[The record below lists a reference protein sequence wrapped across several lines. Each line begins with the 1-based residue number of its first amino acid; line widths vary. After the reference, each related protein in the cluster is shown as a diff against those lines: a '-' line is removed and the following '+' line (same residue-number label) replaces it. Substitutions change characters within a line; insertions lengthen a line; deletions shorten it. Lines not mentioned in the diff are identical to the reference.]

1 MARLA
6 VPEHTIDIYVKHNM
20 LGSLGF
26 VSLNME
32 YSSLMP
38 TQYLAQVSRTVLLHL
53 LLALVIS
60 EHHFFPVAYF

>member
-20 LGSLGF
+20 LGSLVF

-38 TQYLAQVSRTVLLHL
+38 AQYLAQVSRTVLLRL
-53 LLALVIS
+53 L
-60 EHHFFPVAYF
+60 